1 MRQPPTAVSP
11 AVRSAALLAWAV
23 AAGGL
28 AFGGPQP
35 WRGAI
40 VFSFGL
46 LGPGLALGRR
56 LPLPDLTAR
65 LALAPA
71 LSLAVGTLG
80 AIIMVYTET
89 WSPSGLYLLLAALVA
104 AASVGELARL
114 HLRPPSLAEPQP

>member
-1 MRQPPTAVSP
+1 MRHPTRFVTPVVFP
-11 AVRSAALLAWAV
+11 AVLLAWAV

-35 WRGAI
+35 VRGAV

-56 LPLPDLTAR
+56 LPLADVTAR

-71 LSLAVGTLG
+71 LSLTVGTLG
-80 AIIMVYTET
+80 AILMVYTRT
-89 WSPSGLYLLLAALVA
+89 WSPSGLYLILATLVA
-104 AASVGELARL
+104 LASGWELARL
-114 HLRPPSLAEPQP
+114 RPVSPALVESQP

>member
-1 MRQPPTAVSP
+1 
-11 AVRSAALLAWAV
+11 V

-40 VFSFGL
+40 VLSFGL

-71 LSLAVGTLG
+71 LSLALGTLG
-80 AIIMVYTET
+80 AIIMVYTRT
-89 WSPSGLYLLLAALVA
+89 WSPSGLYFGLAVLVVA
-104 AASVGELARL
+104 ASAEELARL
-114 HLRPPSLAEPQP
+114 RLRPAALAEPPR

>member
-1 MRQPPTAVSP
+1 MRHTRDAVPPVAFP
-11 AVRSAALLAWAV
+11 AVFLAWAV

-40 VFSFGL
+40 VLSFGL

-80 AIIMVYTET
+80 ALVMVYTRT
-89 WSPSGLYLLLAALVA
+89 WSPSGLYLLLAGVVA
-104 AASVGELARL
+104 VASVGDLVR
-114 HLRPPSLAEPQP
+114 LRPRAAAPAESQP